1 MNLVTWVYKF
11 EGYFAEHSY
20 QELCLNHANVSWWA
34 VAYKTDDPVYII
46 CVCLY
51 YPIWYTGVSLSPPQH
66 QFWVT
71 LIVQVIPMKMVLQPM
86 DVHSALRLHV
96 HRGTLL
102 LLNAVSHCGHT
113 RVCTR
118 RYTHLHTW
126 SHSRMRVSKFT
137 FSVHYTYKLCI
148 YIMLITLSSNCKY
161 YFTDLTAGELA
172 AIIVVCAIVFF
183 GSVCG
188 FTFGCLF
195 YWYRRECRP
204 QRRYQVRV
212 NAELS
217 RRQSSDL
224 PTSSQ
229 QSCQKPVLSDLDP
242 PTYQQELDK
251 EASSSAPPA
260 YEDWHAYI
268 HWQKRW

>member
-1 MNLVTWVYKF
+1 
-11 EGYFAEHSY
+11 
-20 QELCLNHANVSWWA
+20 
-34 VAYKTDDPVYII
+34 
-46 CVCLY
+46 
-51 YPIWYTGVSLSPPQH
+51 
-66 QFWVT
+66 
-71 LIVQVIPMKMVLQPM
+71 M

-96 HRGTLL
+96 RRGTLL
-102 LLNAVSHCGHT
+102 LSNAVSHCGYTCVHMQTHT
-113 RVCTR
+113 LA
-118 RYTHLHTW
+118 HLVTQAHACM
-126 SHSRMRVSKFT
+126 SHVSKFT
-137 FSVHYTYKLCI
+137 FSVHYTYNLCL
-148 YIMLITLSSNCKY
+148 YVMLITLSSNCKY

-260 YEDWHAYI
+260 YED
-268 HWQKRW
+268 